1 MPASHP
7 HRNISMRQSERRDPT
22 NNEQSSF
29 SLTSSQHITEH
40 RAWCGRQD
48 VPKLLAIISPFLH
61 QSSVSHPTPLTLFLS
76 LSPTIKAIARAII
89 ANYIQDAKFA
99 CCVCLFH
106 SPAYDLTSPS
116 EHEQL
121 NQLSNLLILA
131 RFESTRALCALCCLP
146 VYVVSERVCEFVQDL
161 FNTRR
166 LSKLMIGGGEFA
178 ANAHL
183 HEFRIY
189 ELLYL
194 ETSLGRSLYS
204 KSIALSNL

>member
-146 VYVVSERVCEFVQDL
+146 VYVVSALCRMCLNVYVSLCKTYL
-161 FNTRR
+161 TP
-166 LSKLMIGGGEFA
+166 A
-178 ANAHL
+178 A
-183 HEFRIY
+183 
-189 ELLYL
+189 
-194 ETSLGRSLYS
+194 
-204 KSIALSNL
+204 